1 MYRGRLCET
10 ASQTDGAEVL
20 FLSLGEV
27 VPTMTVSREDIK
39 NHIEIYT
46 FKFFFCPQTARG
58 DCKNIENELLD
69 LYNCFRFPNFHA
81 GP

>member
-10 ASQTDGAEVL
+10 DRQTDGAEVL

-27 VPTMTVSREDIK
+27 VPTMTVSTEDIK

-46 FKFFFCPQTARG
+46 FKFF
-58 DCKNIENELLD
+58 LLS
-69 LYNCFRFPNFHA
+69 PNSS
-81 GP
+81 G